1 MKIYLETTM
10 FNYYFDTDRDG
21 HIDTVRMFEAI
32 GTGEYDGYT
41 SQYTILELQKTYEPK
56 QSDMLALIDKH
67 NVKVLEFDD
76 KAVELTNLYVL
87 SGIIPE
93 KYLFDGFHIAIASIN
108 ELDCILSFNFQHI
121 NKLKTKR
128 MTTQVNQESGYNGIT
143 ICTPMEVLDYEET
156 Q

>member
-1 MKIYLETTM
+1 M
-10 FNYYFDTDRDG
+10 FNYYFDVNRDG
-21 HIDTVRMFEAI
+21 HNDTVRMFKAVNK
-32 GTGEYDGYT
+32 GEYEGYT
-41 SQYTILELQKTYEPK
+41 SQYTLLELQKTDEPK
-56 QSDMLALIDKH
+56 QSNMLALIDKYKI
-67 NVKVLEFDD
+67 KVLEFND
-76 KAVELTNLYVL
+76 KAVELANLYVQ

-93 KYLFDGFHIAIASIN
+93 RYLFDGFHIAIASIH